1 MVVGPR
7 SSSRIAVV
15 GSGVSALS
23 ATRALAELAATTESP
38 LCGASITLCTSRSK
52 FTTQMGPRNQT
63 PPRPRAPFFDYACQ
77 YVTADDPWFVTE
89 LERWRKLGV
98 ASELADGAV
107 GTLTTAA
114 GFKQLA
120 SSGPCLVGNGG
131 MWPMMARLLEEAAAS
146 SAHVDLVSGFPDERQ
161 RVVGL
166 SRAADGWSLS
176 TKGGGTLGPFDI
188 VVGGFAQH
196 VLTDPFL
203 LSGGEHSAAMLR
215 CLRRVEHNQII
226 AMQVAFEGPPLPA
239 KFTAAHCDD
248 DVLSFACNNSR
259 KPHQDG
265 SAAEE
270 AGQANEHW
278 TLLST
283 AGFAEREF
291 GRNSKG
297 YRAVAEVE
305 MLSSLGRLLNVD
317 IRQHQPRINRINHW
331 EDALPVVTPPARHGC
346 LFDASVGLGWC
357 GDFCV
362 SPNAQGGALSG
373 RAIASVIERY
383 VGGRD
388 LPSGLLPADE
398 PWASISSAGPCVDI
412 GAFAHSALPSKSTHR
427 SDLVQ
432 SAIGGYTRPGQTTR
446 DPGTPPR
453 SAGQSR
459 GNHNGKGKGRG
470 KGHRGRATAARG
482 RGRAAMEG

>member
-1 MVVGPR
+1 M
-7 SSSRIAVV
+7 
-15 GSGVSALS
+15 
-23 ATRALAELAATTESP
+23 
-38 LCGASITLCTSRSK
+38 CGAAITLCTSRSK

-63 PPRPRAPFFDYACQ
+63 PPRPGEPFFDYACQ
-77 YVTADDPWFVTE
+77 YITAGDPWFAAE
-89 LERWRKLGV
+89 LERWMHLGV
-98 ASELADGAV
+98 ASALSDGAV
-107 GTLTTAA
+107 GTLTAA
-114 GFKQLA
+114 GFKPLA
-120 SSGPCLVGNGG
+120 SNGPCLVGNGG
-131 MWPMMARLLEEAAAS
+131 MWPMMTRLLDDAAAS

-166 SRAADGWSLS
+166 SKAADGWSLA

-196 VLTDPFL
+196 VLTEPFL

-226 AMQVAFEGPPLPA
+226 AMQVAFDGPPLPA

-265 SAAEE
+265 SAAKEV
-270 AGQANEHW
+270 GQANEHW

-291 GRNSKG
+291 SRNHKG
-297 YRAVAEVE
+297 YRAAAEVE

-317 IRQHQPRINRINHW
+317 IREHRPRINRINHW
-331 EDALPVVTPPARHGC
+331 EDALPVVTPPGRHGC

-362 SPNAQGGALSG
+362 APNAQGGALSG
-373 RAIASVIERY
+373 RAMASVLERF
-383 VGGRD
+383 VGSQG
-388 LPSGLLPADE
+388 LPGGLLPADE
-398 PWASISSAGPCVDI
+398 PWPAIASAGPCVDI
-412 GAFAHSALPSKSTHR
+412 GAFAHSALRSRSTHT
-427 SDLVQ
+427 DLVQ
-432 SAIGGYTRPGQTTR
+432 SAVGGYTRPGSTPRKKSGEQTPR
-446 DPGTPPR
+446 DPGTPTR
-453 SAGQSR
+453 NVGQ
-459 GNHNGKGKGRG
+459 GHGNGKGKGKAFG
-470 KGHRGRATAARG
+470 KGHRGRAAAARG
-482 RGRAAMEG
+482 RGRGA